1 MTIAPVTLC
10 RADLVGVLCETVGLN
25 RRESTE
31 MVDAFFDQIC
41 TTLLQAED
49 VKLAGFG
56 NFAVRRKAP
65 RPGRNPRTDE
75 IVPIPARS
83 VVRFQATKALR
94 TAIALGSSESVAV
107 TRSTVASSDT

>member
-75 IVPIPARS
+75 IVPIPGRS

-94 TAIALGSSESVAV
+94 TAIALGSESVAV
-107 TRSTVASSDT
+107 TPSTVASSDT